1 MADYLAEV
9 VMPEERTEDLTPEG
23 GRSGRGPDIIEE
35 QMEQSEEDIE
45 LEIAEAQPDQFIEE
59 EEIPEPVRKREKIPQ
74 EEIFSPPKVKTIL
87 EPDPPPAPE
96 KNPAPYGYTKAG
108 RPRKKRVM
116 TEKQLENLKKGR
128 ETSLANRK
136 KKREMKLEQKKINE
150 EDAELV
156 QKYKAKERQR
166 LKKQIE
172 TPLEEENKP
181 IIVEKGYSQS
191 QLDEA
196 VQRAVEQSVNRVET
210 LRKARKEVKKK
221 AVAKKEHDAKVFKE
235 INTALKNDV
244 WANCFL

>member
-9 VMPEERTEDLTPEG
+9 VMPEERTEE
-23 GRSGRGPDIIEE
+23 IIEE

-45 LEIAEAQPDQFIEE
+45 LEIEEPQPDEEEE

-108 RPRKKRVM
+108 RPRKKRIM

-196 VQRAVEQSVNRVET
+196 VAKAVEQSVNRVET

>member
-9 VMPEERTEDLTPEG
+9 VMPEERTEE
-23 GRSGRGPDIIEE
+23 IIEE
-35 QMEQSEEDIE
+35 QMEQSEEDLE
-45 LEIAEAQPDQFIEE
+45 LEIAEAQPDEE
-59 EEIPEPVRKREKIPQ
+59 SEEDEQLPEPVRKREKIPQ

-116 TEKQLENLKKGR
+116 TEKQLENLKRGR

-181 IIVEKGYSQS
+181 IIVEKGYSQE
-191 QLDEA
+191 QLDDA
-196 VQRAVEQSVNRVET
+196 VAKAVEQSVNRVET

-221 AVAKKEHDAKVFKE
+221 AVAKQQHDAKVFKE

>member
-45 LEIAEAQPDQFIEE
+45 LEIAEAQPDEESE

-196 VQRAVEQSVNRVET
+196 VAKAVEQSVNRVET

>member
-9 VMPEERTEDLTPEG
+9 VMPEERTEE
-23 GRSGRGPDIIEE
+23 IIEE

-45 LEIAEAQPDQFIEE
+45 LEIEEPQPDEEAE

-136 KKREMKLEQKKINE
+136 KKREMKLQQKKINE

-196 VQRAVEQSVNRVET
+196 VAKAVEQSVNRVET

>member
-9 VMPEERTEDLTPEG
+9 VMPEERTEE
-23 GRSGRGPDIIEE
+23 IIEE
-35 QMEQSEEDIE
+35 QMEQSEEDLE
-45 LEIAEAQPDQFIEE
+45 LEIAEAQPDEE
-59 EEIPEPVRKREKIPQ
+59 SEEDEQLPEPVRKREKIPQ

-116 TEKQLENLKKGR
+116 TEKQLENLKRGR

-181 IIVEKGYSQS
+181 IIVEKGYSQE
-191 QLDEA
+191 QLDDA
-196 VQRAVEQSVNRVET
+196 VAKAVEQSVNRVET

-221 AVAKKEHDAKVFKE
+221 AIAKQQHDAKVFKE

>member
-9 VMPEERTEDLTPEG
+9 VMPEERTDE
-23 GRSGRGPDIIEE
+23 IIEE
-35 QMEQSEEDIE
+35 NMNIESEEDLE
-45 LEIAEAQPDQFIEE
+45 LELEEGQPDEE
-59 EEIPEPVRKREKIPQ
+59 PEEALPEPVRKREKIPQ

-116 TEKQLENLKKGR
+116 TEKQLENLKRGR

-181 IIVEKGYSQS
+181 IIVEKGYSQE
-191 QLDEA
+191 QLDDA
-196 VQRAVEQSVNRVET
+196 VAKAVEQSVNRVET

-221 AVAKKEHDAKVFKE
+221 AVAKQQHDAKVFKE

>member
-1 MADYLAEV
+1 MVDYLADV
-9 VMPEERTEDLTPEG
+9 VMPEERTDE
-23 GRSGRGPDIIEE
+23 IIEE
-35 QMEQSEEDIE
+35 QMDIDSEGEIE
-45 LEIAEAQPDQFIEE
+45 LELEEGEPEESAPE

-87 EPDPPPAPE
+87 EPDPVPEPVEEKPP
-96 KNPAPYGYTKAG
+96 KGFTKSG
-108 RPRKKRVM
+108 KPRKKREL
-116 TEKQLENLKKGR
+116 TQQQLDNLKKGR
-128 ETSLANRK
+128 ETALANRRKNRESKLYEK
-136 KKREMKLEQKKINE
+136 KVKE

-196 VQRAVEQSVNRVET
+196 VARAVEQSVNRVET
-210 LRKARKEVKKK
+210 LRKQRKEVKKK
-221 AVAKKEHDAKVFKE
+221 TIAKQEHDAKVFKE
-235 INTALKNDV
+235 INSALKNDV
-244 WANCFL
+244 WAQCFL

>member
-1 MADYLAEV
+1 
-9 VMPEERTEDLTPEG
+9 MPEEA
-23 GRSGRGPDIIEE
+23 
-35 QMEQSEEDIE
+35 DIE
-45 LEIAEAQPDQFIEE
+45 LELEEGEAGPENLEAEAEAEE

-136 KKREMKLEQKKINE
+136 KKREMKLQQKKINE

-172 TPLEEENKP
+172 TPLEEEFKP
-181 IIVEKGYSQS
+181 KIVEKPVIVEKGYSQE

-210 LRKARKEVKKK
+210 LRKARKEVKRKET
-221 AVAKKEHDAKVFKE
+221 AKKEHDAKVFKE

>member
-9 VMPEERTEDLTPEG
+9 VMPEERTEE
-23 GRSGRGPDIIEE
+23 IIEE
-35 QMEQSEEDIE
+35 QMDMPEEEDFE
-45 LEIAEAQPDQFIEE
+45 LEIDEGEPIEAEE
-59 EEIPEPVRKREKIPQ
+59 EDIPEPVRKREKIPQ
-74 EEIFSPPKVKTIL
+74 EEIFSRSELPKVKTIL

-96 KNPAPYGYTKAG
+96 KNPAPYGYTKTG

-136 KKREMKLEQKKINE
+136 KKREMKLQQKKINE

-181 IIVEKGYSQS
+181 IIVEKGYSQE
-191 QLDEA
+191 QLDDA
-196 VQRAVEQSVNRVET
+196 VAKAVEQSVNRVET

-221 AVAKKEHDAKVFKE
+221 AVAKQQHDAKVFKE

>member
-1 MADYLAEV
+1 MVDYLADV
-9 VMPEERTEDLTPEG
+9 VMPEQRTDE
-23 GRSGRGPDIIEE
+23 IIEE
-35 QMEQSEEDIE
+35 QMDIDSEGEIE
-45 LEIAEAQPDQFIEE
+45 LELEEGEPEDTEPE

-87 EPDPPPAPE
+87 EPDPVPEPP
-96 KNPAPYGYTKAG
+96 KGFTKSG
-108 RPRKKRVM
+108 KPRKKREL
-116 TEKQLENLKKGR
+116 TQQQLDNLKKGR
-128 ETSLANRK
+128 ETALANRRKNRESKLYEK
-136 KKREMKLEQKKINE
+136 KVQE

-210 LRKARKEVKKK
+210 LRKQRKEVKKK
-221 AVAKKEHDAKVFKE
+221 TIAKQEHDAKVFKD
-235 INTALKNDV
+235 INSALKNDV
-244 WANCFL
+244 WAQCFL

>member
-9 VMPEERTEDLTPEG
+9 VMPEERTEE
-23 GRSGRGPDIIEE
+23 IIEE
-35 QMEQSEEDIE
+35 QMEQPEEDIE
-45 LEIAEAQPDQFIEE
+45 LEIEEPQPDEESE

-116 TEKQLENLKKGR
+116 TEKQLENLKRGR

-136 KKREMKLEQKKINE
+136 KKREMKLQQKKINE

-181 IIVEKGYSQS
+181 IIVEKGYSQA

-210 LRKARKEVKKK
+210 LRKQRKEVKKK

>member
-9 VMPEERTEDLTPEG
+9 VMPEERTEEIIDEQLDMPE
-23 GRSGRGPDIIEE
+23 EA
-35 QMEQSEEDIE
+35 DIE
-45 LEIAEAQPDQFIEE
+45 LELEEGEAGEPGPENLEAEAEAE

-136 KKREMKLEQKKINE
+136 KKREMKLQQKKINE

-196 VQRAVEQSVNRVET
+196 VAKAVEQSVNRVET

>member
-9 VMPEERTEDLTPEG
+9 VMPEERTDE
-23 GRSGRGPDIIEE
+23 IIEE
-35 QMEQSEEDIE
+35 NMNIESEEDLE
-45 LEIAEAQPDQFIEE
+45 LELEEGQPTPMEE
-59 EEIPEPVRKREKIPQ
+59 EPEEALPEPVRKRKKIPQ
-74 EEIFSPPKVKTIL
+74 EEIFNPPKVKTIL
-87 EPDPPPAPE
+87 EPEPVLIPEEKPP
-96 KNPAPYGYTKAG
+96 KGFTKSG
-108 RPRKKRVM
+108 KPRKKR
-116 TEKQLENLKKGR
+116 QLSQQQLDNLKKGR
-128 ETSLANRK
+128 ETALANRR

-172 TPLEEENKP
+172 TPLEEEFKEKIVEKP
-181 IIVEKGYSQS
+181 VIVEKGYSQE
-191 QLDEA
+191 QLDDA
-196 VQRAVEQSVNRVET
+196 VAKAVEQSVNRVET

-221 AVAKKEHDAKVFKE
+221 AIAKQQHDAKVFKE

>member
-1 MADYLAEV
+1 MVDYLADV
-9 VMPEERTEDLTPEG
+9 VMPEERTDE
-23 GRSGRGPDIIEE
+23 IIEE
-35 QMEQSEEDIE
+35 QMDIDSEGEIE
-45 LEIAEAQPDQFIEE
+45 LELEEGEPEESAPE

-87 EPDPPPAPE
+87 EPDPVPEPVEEKPP
-96 KNPAPYGYTKAG
+96 KGFTKSG
-108 RPRKKRVM
+108 KPRKKREL
-116 TEKQLENLKKGR
+116 TQQQLDNLKKGR
-128 ETSLANRK
+128 ETALANRRKNRESKLYEK
-136 KKREMKLEQKKINE
+136 KVKE

-196 VQRAVEQSVNRVET
+196 VARAVEQSVNRVET
-210 LRKARKEVKKK
+210 LRKQRKEVKKK
-221 AVAKKEHDAKVFKE
+221 TIAKQEHDAKVFKD
-235 INTALKNDV
+235 INSALKNDV